1 MQGSSAITISELIGS
16 SFSYTNRAFHPREPP
31 KTMFRVHT
39 NERHGENDRT
49 LPLLIF
55 RKLPGNIVEFAAI
68 SQLCKSLFLFG
79 MLFTLAKCVR
89 RSCVWQAATRHQL
102 TKMCR
107 TLMDVAALSF
117 PLPDSPPSL
126 PLPLPLP
133 AEDDFDGMLID
144 AEINAATCR
153 FGNMICMQLFPIWL
167 DDGAKTFPPSARLAR
182 CETRNQRTKTE
193 GEQEHPVRRHSSA
206 A

>member
-1 MQGSSAITISELIGS
+1 MQRSSAIAISELTGS
-16 SFSYTNRAFHPREPP
+16 SFGYTNRTFHPREPP
-31 KTMFRVHT
+31 KTMFRVHAK
-39 NERHGENDRT
+39 ERHGRTIVPCLCLSSENSRAT
-49 LPLLIF
+49 SSNLPPSL
-55 RKLPGNIVEFAAI
+55 NFARA
-68 SQLCKSLFLFG
+68 SSFLECFSHWPNVSGEVVFG
-79 MLFTLAKCVR
+79 KQPTGR
-89 RSCVWQAATRHQL
+89 QL

-153 FGNMICMQLFPIWL
+153 FGNMILYAIVSHM
-167 DDGAKTFPPSARLAR
+167 AR
-182 CETRNQRTKTE
+182 
-193 GEQEHPVRRHSSA
+193 
-206 A
+206 